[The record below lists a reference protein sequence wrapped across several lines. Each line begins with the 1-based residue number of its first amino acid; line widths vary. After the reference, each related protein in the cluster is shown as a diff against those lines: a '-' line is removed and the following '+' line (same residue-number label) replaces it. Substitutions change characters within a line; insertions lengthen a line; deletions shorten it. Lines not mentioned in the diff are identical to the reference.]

1 MATYDGTRDAVVLL
15 TVLGLVAFIGL
26 WGVGA
31 AANDLG
37 ETATISTQVNQTAEN
52 GYVSV
57 DDGDAT
63 RYSAATVTNETR
75 ELERGEFFWN
85 QSDGTIQF
93 NETVQSPDENVTY
106 ENVTVNTTSTTLPG
120 QSATLFP
127 ILEPLMQLPAYVI
140 LIAGAAAMLIGLREL
155 RDTTRGRGPI

>member
-1 MATYDGTRDAVVLL
+1 
-15 TVLGLVAFIGL
+15 
-26 WGVGA
+26 
-31 AANDLG
+31 
-37 ETATISTQVNQTAEN
+37 
-52 GYVSV
+52 
-57 DDGDAT
+57 
-63 RYSAATVTNETR
+63 
-75 ELERGEFFWN
+75 
-85 QSDGTIQF
+85 
-93 NETVQSPDENVTY
+93 VQSPDENVTY